1 MIYTDCCLTYGMAGW
16 SDHED
21 VHPEDKKYSV
31 VRMDEWKAPSDDD
44 FAIKIAE
51 IDSLDEEPTTVAG
64 RGESIVILDEDGNT
78 VSVTEGPDHPTDTT
92 MRDET
97 DSA

>member
-1 MIYTDCCLTYGMAGW
+1 MAGW
-16 SDHED
+16 RDHEE
-21 VHPEDKKYSV
+21 VHPEEKKYSV

-51 IDSLDEEPTTVAG
+51 IDSLDEGPTTVAG

-92 MRDET
+92 TRDET